1 MAQTFTPP
9 SIVVGVDGSR
19 AAVRAALWAL
29 DEAVGRGLVLRLVAA
44 AEPGTDAAASEA
56 AVRAVAAAVE
66 SSGRTELPRVTTEVI
81 TGAPLAVLLEAA
93 RTAAMIC
100 VGAVGL
106 RHFERGRVGSTAG
119 ALVGAAHCPVAVV
132 RGGQRPPSAQSGW
145 VVAELD
151 QTPESAAVLQF
162 AVEEARLRRC
172 PLRVLGTWQSGDHD
186 AHTAAETDRVVRAN
200 LDRRLET
207 WKHRY
212 PDLDV
217 EPVAV
222 RGGGLGYLTDNAASI
237 QLVVIGASNT
247 AGLGELFGP
256 AGLAALH
263 DTDFSILVV
272 DPQRLL

>member
-1 MAQTFTPP
+1 MAHSFAPP

-19 AAVRAALWAL
+19 AAVRAALWAV
-29 DEAVGRGLVLRLVAA
+29 DEAVGRGLPLRLVAA
-44 AEPGTDAAASEA
+44 AEPGTDAAAAEA
-56 AVRAVAAAVE
+56 AVRAAAAAVA
-66 SSGRTELPRVTTEVI
+66 SSGATESPEVTTAVI
-81 TGAPLAVLLEAA
+81 AGPVLAALLEAA
-93 RTAAMIC
+93 RSATMIC

-119 ALVGAAHCPVAVV
+119 ALIGAAHCPVAVV
-132 RGGQRPPSAQSGW
+132 RGAAAPSGW

-151 QTPESAAVLQF
+151 QTPDSAAVLQS

-186 AHTAAETDRVVRAN
+186 IHTAAETDRVVRAN

-217 EPVAV
+217 GPVAV
-222 RGGGLGYLTDNAASI
+222 RGGALGYLTDHAASI
-237 QLVVIGASNT
+237 QLVVIGARNT

-263 DTDFSILVV
+263 DTHCSVLVV

>member
-1 MAQTFTPP
+1 MAQSFTPP

-19 AAVRAALWAL
+19 AAVRAALWAV
-29 DEAVGRGLVLRLVAA
+29 DEAVGRGLALRLVAA
-44 AEPGTDAAASEA
+44 AEPGTDAAAAES
-56 AVRAVAAAVE
+56 AVRAAAAAIE
-66 SSGRTELPRVTTEVI
+66 SSGCSELPAVTTDVI
-81 TGAPLAVLLEAA
+81 AGPPLAALLAAA
-93 RTAAMIC
+93 RTATMIC

-119 ALVGAAHCPVAVV
+119 ALIGAAHCPVAVV
-132 RGGQRPPSAQSGW
+132 RGGQRPASVPSGW

-186 AHTAAETDRVVRAN
+186 AHTPESDRVVRAN

-222 RGGGLGYLTDNAASI
+222 PGGGLDYLSDNAASI
-237 QLVVIGASNT
+237 QLVVIGAGNT

-263 DTDFSILVV
+263 DTDCTILVV
-272 DPQRLL
+272 DRQRLL

>member
-1 MAQTFTPP
+1 MTQSFTPP

-19 AAVRAALWAL
+19 AAVRAAQWAV
-29 DEAVGRGLVLRLVAA
+29 DEAVGRGLALRLVAA
-44 AEPGTDAAASEA
+44 AEPGTDPAASEA
-56 AVRAVAAAVE
+56 AVRAAAAAVE
-66 SSGRTELPRVTTEVI
+66 SSGRTELPQVTTEVI

-132 RGGQRPPSAQSGW
+132 RGTATSSRW

-186 AHTAAETDRVVRAN
+186 THSAAETDRVVRAN

-207 WKHRY
+207 WKHRF

-237 QLVVIGASNT
+237 QLVVIGARNT

-263 DTDFSILVV
+263 DTDFSVLVV

>member
-1 MAQTFTPP
+1 MAQSFTPP

-19 AAVRAALWAL
+19 AAVRAALWAV
-29 DEAVGRGLVLRLVAA
+29 DEALGRGLPLRLVAA
-44 AEPGTDAAASEA
+44 ADPGTDPAVAEA
-56 AVRAVAAAVE
+56 AVREAAAAIA
-66 SSGRTELPRVTTEVI
+66 SSGRTDMPDVTTEVI
-81 TGAPLAVLLEAA
+81 AGSPLVALLEAA
-93 RTAAMIC
+93 RGAAMVC

-132 RGGQRPPSAQSGW
+132 RGASTPSGW
-145 VVAELD
+145 VVAQLD

-162 AVEEARLRRC
+162 GVEEARLRRC

-186 AHTAAETDRVVRAN
+186 PHTTAETDRVVRAH

-222 RGGGLGYLTDNAASI
+222 RGGGLGYLSQNAASI
-237 QLVVIGASNT
+237 QLVVIGARNT
-247 AGLGELFGP
+247 AGVDELFGP

-263 DTDFSILVV
+263 DTDCSVLVV